1 MEGFKWEQIRD
12 KEEVVGMRGYQE
24 ADGLGRMS
32 GNGVGE
38 IYCVKCRIQSG
49 RCGSNV
55 FHHHVINST
64 T

>member
-49 RCGSNV
+49 RCGSN
-55 FHHHVINST
+55 
-64 T
+64 